1 MQVIRRIVGITMVL
15 IVAYSVQS
23 KAQDQRNKGYIG
35 VGLGPSYILGNNN
48 VKAGTGLNLNLLNVG
63 YVLGKGFGINGVWAG
78 GAHQYDSEA
87 TIYIH
92 GSTPS
97 PAKVEFSYG
106 VLMVGPMYTLNLT
119 EDASL
124 DFKLRLG
131 RLYTSNKATTA
142 DSETIFEN
150 ATLGASFGVGY
161 RKQFANRWCLMLSSD
176 YYAGRQ
182 QISFAGDE
190 NTHLLSFTAGVGFVL

>member
-1 MQVIRRIVGITMVL
+1 MIRRIVGIALVL
-15 IVAYSVQS
+15 LVAYSVQL
-23 KAQDQRNKGYIG
+23 KAQDQRNRGYIG
-35 VGLGPSYILGNNN
+35 VGLGPSFILGNNN

-63 YVLGKGFGINGVWAG
+63 YVIGKGFGVTGVWAG
-78 GAHQYDSEA
+78 GAHRFDSEA
-87 TIYIH
+87 TIYVH

-106 VLMVGPMYTLNLT
+106 VLMIGPMYTLNLT

-131 RLYTSNKATTA
+131 RLYTYNKATTA
-142 DSETIFEN
+142 DSESISEN
-150 ATLGASFGVGY
+150 TTLGASLGVGY
-161 RKQFANRWCLMLSSD
+161 RKKVANRWCVMLSSD
-176 YYAGRQ
+176 YYGGRRQ
-182 QISFAGDE
+182 YNFTGEQ